1 LKLSCSC
8 HMTACHHHDGEAVV
22 ASRPRGWTQAR
33 CKAAW
38 TRAEEEKP
46 ESSPLWTRPRCPL
59 RPRAL
64 LRRRCPPSP
73 PTSRRTRPARAPQTP
88 PRPPLPRGVSSPRGD
103 STRKLRSTYVL
114 GRRVTEGMISGGR
127 RPQPVELRRGGRRR
141 SLPSSTRCSSSSLL
155 QAVWFQA
162 RVEKKEGGRGI
173 DGHFPSG
180 ADSDPR
186 WSDDLAC
193 HVSKSGKNIK
203 ILSFMC

>member
-1 LKLSCSC
+1 
-8 HMTACHHHDGEAVV
+8 MTAGHHHDGEAVV

-73 PTSRRTRPARAPQTP
+73 PTSRRTRPARAPRTP

-103 STRKLRSTYVL
+103 STRKLRSTYAL
-114 GRRVTEGMISGGR
+114 SRRVTEGMISGDADPSPWSCDAVAAAVLNEVLFVFPAAGCVVPGPSGEERGR
-127 RPQPVELRRGGRRR
+127 QGYRR
-141 SLPSSTRCSSSSLL
+141 SFSL
-155 QAVWFQA
+155 W
-162 RVEKKEGGRGI
+162 
-173 DGHFPSG
+173 

-193 HVSKSGKNIK
+193 HASKSGKNVK
-203 ILSFMC
+203 IFSFLC